1 MNVTALRLR
10 MLRKEKKMSQQ
21 QVADVLGITRTAYN
35 KYESGVITP
44 SRKLRELMD
53 LFGVSADYLL
63 GRDAEGA
70 TATREDSH
78 VEGQFR
84 KYLGLSE
91 GGAASST
98 SRSTPST
105 RASRSSRRS
114 SRARDISSLQYT
126 AVPAGIGVLRGQFF
140 CI

>member
-84 KYLGLSE
+84 KYPGRSIVDITLDAVYARE
-91 GGAASST
+91 QKQPPQQQSS
-98 SRSTPST
+98 
-105 RASRSSRRS
+105 
-114 SRARDISSLQYT
+114 
-126 AVPAGIGVLRGQFF
+126 
-140 CI
+140 

>member
-63 GRDAEGA
+63 GRDAEG
-70 TATREDSH
+70 
-78 VEGQFR
+78 QFR

-91 GGAASST
+91 GGRSIVDITLDAVYAREQKQPPQQQSS
-98 SRSTPST
+98 
-105 RASRSSRRS
+105 
-114 SRARDISSLQYT
+114 
-126 AVPAGIGVLRGQFF
+126 
-140 CI
+140 

>member
-1 MNVTALRLR
+1 MTPMNVTALRLR

-91 GGAASST
+91 GG
-98 SRSTPST
+98 
-105 RASRSSRRS
+105 RS